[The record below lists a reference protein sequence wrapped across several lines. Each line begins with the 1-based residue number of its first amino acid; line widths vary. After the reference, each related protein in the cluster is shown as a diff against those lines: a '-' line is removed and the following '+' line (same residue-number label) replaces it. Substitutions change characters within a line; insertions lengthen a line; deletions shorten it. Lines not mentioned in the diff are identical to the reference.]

1 MLGPKNIGLPLLLP
15 ITLIYVVGMQG
26 DCVGL
31 NTGNGEKKLCY
42 SQAGPGHLLGC
53 SLVSL
58 LSGVESYLVTLYM
71 NLYV

>member
-31 NTGNGEKKLCY
+31 NTGNGEKLSY
-42 SQAGPGHLLGC
+42 SQATGPAWICLA
-53 SLVSL
+53 VA
-58 LSGVESYLVTLYM
+58 
-71 NLYV
+71 